1 MREDEDERETPLFF
15 PVGHENG
22 PPSPRV
28 FFKLHGPDA
37 DHPEGERRNIT
48 IFLTL
53 CDKEDATHVPVAT
66 YKTMGDAVADMEE
79 VNRVLSGKDEILI
92 GR

>member
-1 MREDEDERETPLFF
+1 MSEKPLYFSRSDTKT
-15 PVGHENG
+15 VL
-22 PPSPRV
+22 R
-28 FFKLHGPDA
+28 L
-37 DHPEGERRNIT
+37 PESFSSFTARMLTIRKERRNIT

-79 VNRVLSGKDEILI
+79 VNRILSGKDEILV

>member
-1 MREDEDERETPLFF
+1 MTEKPLYFSRSDTKTVLRF
-15 PVGHENG
+15 PEVSNFTA
-22 PPSPRV
+22 RMLTIR
-28 FFKLHGPDA
+28 K
-37 DHPEGERRNIT
+37 ERRNIT

-79 VNRVLSGKDEILI
+79 VNRILSGEDEVLI
-92 GR
+92 GK